1 MAVPPADRARRAPG
15 ETPPLGRG
23 SAARP
28 RRPRRA
34 SPERSASVRWAAAA
48 DDLAEGPGQLG
59 RIGRDAVVEADGPA
73 VLPGVAEMEG
83 EPGRELAPAPPPEI
97 VLAHVEHPR
106 AELRSPDM
114 CVEETALGRE
124 TLPVEHQRRKDEH
137 QVIGRD
143 REVVDHAERR
153 HGNLADTAGLPA
165 ASIR

>member
-1 MAVPPADRARRAPG
+1 MLGAHPG
-15 ETPPLGRG
+15 KL
-23 SAARP
+23 
-28 RRPRRA
+28 RRPVEDPLFDRVARAELHLGEVRRFGGR
-34 SPERSASVRWAAAA
+34 PPDAA

-83 EPGRELAPAPPPEI
+83 EPGRELAPAPLPEI

-106 AELRSPDM
+106 AELRPPDM

-137 QVIGRD
+137 QVIGRN
-143 REVVDHAERR
+143 REVVDHAERC
-153 HGNLADTAGLPA
+153 HGNLADAAGLPA